1 VYTKSSTST
10 SSRDEP
16 VWWSYCVVFDAAFVP
31 LQARGFLEKMSLL
44 SAPLRESP
52 VWLRG
57 GTLAAQD
64 DFAPT
69 LLARMDQAS
78 SGGRIAMVSD
88 RVDEVKLVM
97 ADNIELLLHRGDKL
111 DEVDEKAR
119 QMSVMARAFQ
129 RRARDAKRFQLWQQA
144 KFGLAVGTAVTVGV
158 AVIVLPPVLAVAL

>member
-1 VYTKSSTST
+1 
-10 SSRDEP
+10 
-16 VWWSYCVVFDAAFVP
+16 
-31 LQARGFLEKMSLL
+31 
-44 SAPLRESP
+44 
-52 VWLRG
+52 
-57 GTLAAQD
+57 
-64 DFAPT
+64 
-69 LLARMDQAS
+69 
-78 SGGRIAMVSD
+78 MVSD

-158 AVIVLPPVLAVAL
+158 STRATASLLRAAVCVRKITQVSTDRPSW

>member
-1 VYTKSSTST
+1 
-10 SSRDEP
+10 
-16 VWWSYCVVFDAAFVP
+16 
-31 LQARGFLEKMSLL
+31 
-44 SAPLRESP
+44 
-52 VWLRG
+52 
-57 GTLAAQD
+57 
-64 DFAPT
+64 
-69 LLARMDQAS
+69 
-78 SGGRIAMVSD
+78 MVSD

-144 KFGLAVGTAVTVGV
+144 KFGLAVGTAVTVGA